1 MTTDLSVQERSWAR
15 LGRVT
20 GATGLVAIVLIFAS
34 VITIG
39 EGEPPTLATVE
50 QASRYFREADNAWLQ
65 PASALFAVS
74 LLVFLWFAVGLSLM
88 LRRAE
93 PGPPGRST
101 VALMSAVLLVAFGLV
116 ATSIEAAAH
125 RGDLID
131 PALAAYAWD
140 VGTFAFANAWLSLGS
155 FALASG
161 LAARVTGAFPPWLAW
176 LGIVSGA
183 LLVPGRFLWAVNVW
197 YLPYIAAWLWMIITC
212 VLLLRRTAR

>member
-93 PGPPGRST
+93 PGPPWRST

-116 ATSIEAAAH
+116 ATSIEAA
-125 RGDLID
+125 G
-131 PALAAYAWD
+131 
-140 VGTFAFANAWLSLGS
+140 
-155 FALASG
+155 
-161 LAARVTGAFPPWLAW
+161 

-197 YLPYIAAWLWMIITC
+197 YL
-212 VLLLRRTAR
+212 LLRRTAR